1 MSAFADSGAMEVDEE
16 YVADGEQLTAIEEL
30 AMARQERVEEREEFS
45 QKYALLKIA
54 PQAIKYYFKQLH
66 RHSNDE
72 ESFW

>member
-45 QKYALLKIA
+45 
-54 PQAIKYYFKQLH
+54 
-66 RHSNDE
+66 
-72 ESFW
+72 